1 MIHTVKFVI
10 FYNELVSHT
19 EVCPADAAVEAGE
32 MVGASSQLHRHLE
45 GGDGPP
51 AHLTLPGHSEQSHV
65 VASTEQQPELDIQ
78 AGAGLGQPHPAAGAG
93 EAREGSSRARYGPN
107 AVQDTLLAHWRGY
120 RSLPPA
126 SGHGTHQE
134 VRQVDLN
141 SLPCLSLGRQR
152 NGKGYC
158 HSHGVG
164 PHNTA

>member
-32 MVGASSQLHRHLE
+32 MVGASSQLHHHLE

-78 AGAGLGQPHPAAGAG
+78 AGAGLCQPHPAAGAG
-93 EAREGSSRARYGPN
+93 EAVLVPQSPQAAQVKLVNDRPATPEATLARN
-107 AVQDTLLAHWRGY
+107 LSHHSLLG
-120 RSLPPA
+120 
-126 SGHGTHQE
+126 
-134 VRQVDLN
+134 D
-141 SLPCLSLGRQR
+141 
-152 NGKGYC
+152 
-158 HSHGVG
+158 
-164 PHNTA
+164 